1 MDPIAMSTLL
11 LVVGLLA
18 VVAVTAVVVR
28 HRRTGQAGHTV
39 RPTGTVDVVL
49 GSGRDGNSA
58 GTAPHP
64 ATLTREVR
72 GACQATRALL
82 REAASTNDEAVVSST
97 TAMVEHVAAQVARQ
111 LATTPIG
118 SLRSLTSVS
127 GIRLSAIGSAGYTNV
142 AQVLWA
148 GSSRLQQ
155 VPGIGPASAT
165 QLLVAAG
172 EVRDSAFRRARIG
185 FSTTEP
191 SVEQDA
197 ALRAIWRFAR
207 VRRDRDA
214 EPSQFV
220 AQAGRLQRLGR
231 SLWLPQF
238 RAVWFVVLPGRRR
251 RWCNRVSSAQ
261 EEVDRIVAGS
271 VARQARLL
279 LSDDGPLP
287 TIEELWDWV
296 GREPDLVKDCLDDCA
311 QAILQ
316 PAAASSLLSRP
327 RRRVPR
333 RSLADA
339 IALRVSQVPRPRAG
353 FHAAP
358 APASGVD
365 DTTAL
370 YRLYDASGRL
380 LYVGISNNVHTRI
393 RTHRVEKFWG
403 PDVAD
408 ARIEWFTTRAA
419 ALSAEATAIRRER
432 PRHNVMHNG

>member
-1 MDPIAMSTLL
+1 MDSIVVSTLL
-11 LVVGLLA
+11 VMAGLIAVGA
-18 VVAVTAVVVR
+18 VAVVVVH
-28 HRRTGQAGHTV
+28 HRRKRRAEVTGGGN
-39 RPTGTVDVVL
+39 GTVDAAT
-49 GSGRDGNSA
+49 GPGRGRDPA
-58 GTAPHP
+58 ATAPHP
-64 ATLTREVR
+64 AAQTREVR
-72 GACQATRALL
+72 GACQATRTLL
-82 REAASTNDEAVVSST
+82 SEAASTNDEAVVSST
-97 TAMVEHVAAQVARQ
+97 TALVEHVAAQVARQ

-148 GSSRLQQ
+148 GASRLQQ

-165 QLLVAAG
+165 QLLAAAG
-172 EVRDSAFRRARIG
+172 EVRETAFRRARIG
-185 FSTTEP
+185 FSTAEP

-197 ALRAIWRFAR
+197 ALRALWRFAS
-207 VRRDRDA
+207 VRNDPDA

-220 AQAGRLQRLGR
+220 AQASRLRRLGR
-231 SLWLPQF
+231 SLWFPQF
-238 RAVWFVVLPGRRR
+238 RVAWFVALPGRRH
-251 RWCNRVSSAQ
+251 RWRDRISSAQ
-261 EEVDRIVAGS
+261 EEVDRIVAGD

-279 LSDDGPLP
+279 LSDDRPSP

-296 GREPDLVKDCLDDCA
+296 GREPDLVKARLDECA

-316 PAAASSLLSRP
+316 PSTASSLLSRP
-327 RRRVPR
+327 RPRVPQ

-393 RTHRVEKFWG
+393 RTHRVEKYWG